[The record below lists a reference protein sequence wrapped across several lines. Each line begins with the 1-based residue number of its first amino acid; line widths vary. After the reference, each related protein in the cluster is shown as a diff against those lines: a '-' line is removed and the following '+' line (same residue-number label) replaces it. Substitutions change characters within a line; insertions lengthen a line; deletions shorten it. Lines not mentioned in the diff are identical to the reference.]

1 MRTLSEQQQRRGSA
15 PSTRNTE
22 AWCTSD
28 SQRSPSTTHYR
39 IASILLSSTATDNSA
54 VKHGSVAST
63 IRPNS
68 RLADTSRPGM
78 LSRTQ
83 PPYTVLSPFAEPRRD
98 CSGWHSRRHQAQ
110 LREDLNLRSEEH
122 TSEL

>member
-68 RLADTSRPGM
+68 RLADTSRPRYAQQDATAVHRAQSVRRATPG
-78 LSRTQ
+78 LLRLAQ
-83 PPYTVLSPFAEPRRD
+83 PPA
-98 CSGWHSRRHQAQ
+98 SGER
-110 LREDLNLRSEEH
+110 
-122 TSEL
+122 T